1 MDSKNTMKQ
10 IRILLGMEKAEPEVQ
25 VELGKAMLK
34 DGTEISYDK
43 LEVDGVCTIEDA
55 PAPAGDYE
63 LEDGTVLVVA
73 DGGVITE
80 VKAVEETPMEET
92 PVEETPEET
101 PAEPAV
107 DVEGK
112 ITELEQRVAQLEE
125 LLLGF
130 STQMT
135 TMKDEFS
142 SQIKEIADAPA
153 SEPIKP
159 IAQAPS
165 NDSMVDKLD
174 FIKKHLNK

>member
-1 MDSKNTMKQ
+1 MDAKAAVKQ

-34 DGTEISYDK
+34 DGSEITYDR
-43 LEVDGVCTIEDA
+43 LEVDGVCTIDDA
-55 PAPAGDYE
+55 PVPAGDYE
-63 LEDGTVLVVA
+63 LEDGTVLVIA

-80 VKAVEETPMEET
+80 MK
-92 PVEETPEET
+92 PVEETPLEEVPEETPAEET
-101 PAEPAV
+101 PAEPAT

-112 ITELEQRVAQLEE
+112 ITELEQRIAQLEE

-165 NDSMVDKLD
+165 NDSMADKLD

>member
-1 MDSKNTMKQ
+1 MDAKNAVKQ

-25 VELGKAMLK
+25 VELGSAVLK
-34 DGTEISYDK
+34 DGSEISYDK
-43 LEVDGVCTIEDA
+43 LEVDGIVTIGDA

-80 VKAVEETPMEET
+80 VKPMEETPMEEV
-92 PVEETPEET
+92 PEETPEET
-101 PAEPAV
+101 PAEPAT
-107 DVEGK
+107 DVEAK
-112 ITELEQRVAQLEE
+112 ITEMEQRIAQLEE

-159 IAQAPS
+159 IVNNTS
-165 NDSMVDKLD
+165 NDTMLDKLD